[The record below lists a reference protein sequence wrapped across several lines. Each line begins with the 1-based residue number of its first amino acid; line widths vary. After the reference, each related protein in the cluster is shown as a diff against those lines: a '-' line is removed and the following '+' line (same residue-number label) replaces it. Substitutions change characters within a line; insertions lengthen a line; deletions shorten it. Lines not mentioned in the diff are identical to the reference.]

1 MVSLLNKKN
10 QPHRTILLIRHG
22 AAQFRDKKNWQEKAD
37 PLIELSTTGH
47 RHGFYLSLFMEHFL
61 HQNQFK
67 HVTIYNSP
75 FRRCLQTGAYLY
87 HALRQANLDP
97 RWIKDDRLTEQNF
110 SFFRKMGLEKCRR
123 LYPVETRLYEKT
135 LQETGRFYARPPLGE
150 SRADLTERCID
161 FVRDFHHQPDDLS
174 VIVAHGTT
182 NRALYMLFCHE
193 TVAWFEQETHKEHAS
208 VIRLELQKDDLYRDV
223 GTIYQPASFYLP
235 FVDRSRERD

>member
-1 MVSLLNKKN
+1 MASLLNKEN
-10 QPHRTILLIRHG
+10 QPHRTILLVRHG
-22 AAQFRDKKNWQEKAD
+22 AARFRDKKNWQEKAD
-37 PLIELSTTGH
+37 PLIELSPAGH
-47 RHGFYLSLFMEHFL
+47 HQGFYLSLFMAHFL
-61 HQNQFK
+61 RRHPFQR
-67 HVTIYNSP
+67 VTIYCSP

-87 HALRQANLDP
+87 HEIRKMTPTLR
-97 RWIKDDRLTEQNF
+97 WMKDDRLAEQNF

-150 SRADLTERCID
+150 SRADLTKRCID
-161 FVRDFHHQPDDLS
+161 FVRDFNQQTDDLS

-208 VIRLELQKDDLYRDV
+208 VIRLERQKDDLYQDV
-223 GTIYQPASFYLP
+223 GTIYRPASFYLP
-235 FVDRSRERD
+235 ILAQSRERD